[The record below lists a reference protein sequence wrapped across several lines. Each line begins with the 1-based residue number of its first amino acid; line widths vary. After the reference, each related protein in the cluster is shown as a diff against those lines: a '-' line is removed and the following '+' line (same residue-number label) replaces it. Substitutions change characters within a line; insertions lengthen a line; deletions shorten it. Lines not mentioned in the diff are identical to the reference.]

1 MIDISEED
9 RMSRPKSDDPT
20 RDIHIKLK
28 VTEEERKAIKLF
40 SVENGISVSDLIRLG
55 LNTIGGF
62 DLEYGN
68 KKRATKKESD

>member
-1 MIDISEED
+1 
-9 RMSRPKSDDPT
+9 MSRNKTDDPN
-20 RDIHIKLK
+20 RDIHIKIK

-40 SVENGISVSDLIRLG
+40 SAETGISVSDLIRLG

>member
-1 MIDISEED
+1 
-9 RMSRPKSDDPT
+9 MSRNKTDDPN
-20 RDIHIKLK
+20 RDIHIKIK

-40 SVENGISVSDLIRLG
+40 SVENDISVSDLIRLG

>member
-1 MIDISEED
+1 
-9 RMSRPKSDDPT
+9 MSRNKTDDPN
-20 RDIHIKLK
+20 RDIHIKIK

-40 SVENGISVSDLIRLG
+40 SAENGISISDLIRLG

>member
-1 MIDISEED
+1 
-9 RMSRPKSDDPT
+9 MSRNKNDDPN
-20 RDIHIKLK
+20 RDIHIKIK

-40 SVENGISVSDLIRLG
+40 SAETGISVSDLIRLG

-62 DLEYGN
+62 GLEYGN

>member
-1 MIDISEED
+1 
-9 RMSRPKSDDPT
+9 MSRPKSDDPT

-40 SVENGISVSDLIRLG
+40 SVENDISVSDLIRLG